1 MLKILFGLLLL
12 INGGLYA
19 FQQGWL
25 DAWSP
30 SSREPSRLTQQLN
43 PSQLKLIPVP
53 AAKPAAVVPS
63 SAPTAVNT
71 LAAVATEEPE
81 AEKNLARA
89 DKISNVLAC
98 TEVGNF
104 DAAEAKRFE
113 TQLAS
118 LTLGERLTRRA
129 IQESARHMVYIPPQA
144 DKDAA
149 EKKAGELKRLGV
161 NDFFVI
167 QDGSALQWGISL
179 GIFKSEEAARN
190 HLNALN
196 QKGVRSAR
204 MGTHSPNANKIAFQL
219 RGLDTAAKNSVVKI
233 KGNFPRQELR
243 ECVGPAA
250 G

>member
-1 MLKILFGLLLL
+1 MLKILFGFLLL

-30 SSREPSRLTQQLN
+30 ASREPSRLAQQLN
-43 PSQLKLIPVP
+43 PAQLKLIPAP
-53 AAKPAAVVPS
+53 AARPAAVAPS
-63 SAPTAVNT
+63 AVNA
-71 LAAVATEEPE
+71 LAAATPEEPE
-81 AEKNLARA
+81 AEKNMARA

-104 DAAEAKRFE
+104 DAVEAKRFE

-118 LTLGERLTRRA
+118 LALGERLTRRT
-129 IQESARHMVYIPPQA
+129 IQEHARHMVYIPPQA
-144 DKDAA
+144 SKDAA

-161 NDFFVI
+161 EDFFVI

-204 MGTHSPNANKIAFQL
+204 IGTHSPSANKVAFQL

-233 KGNFPRQELR
+233 KGSFPRQELR
-243 ECVGPAA
+243 ECAGTAA

>member
-1 MLKILFGLLLL
+1 MLKILFGFLLL

-30 SSREPSRLTQQLN
+30 ASREPSRLTQQLN
-43 PSQLKLIPVP
+43 PAQLKLIPLP
-53 AAKPAAVVPS
+53 AAQPAAVAPS
-63 SAPTAVNT
+63 VVNA
-71 LAAVATEEPE
+71 LAAVTPVTPQEPE
-81 AEKNLARA
+81 AEKNTARA

-104 DAAEAKRFE
+104 DAVEAKRFE

-118 LTLGERLTRRA
+118 LALGERLTRRT
-129 IQESARHMVYIPPQA
+129 IQEHARHMVYMPPQA
-144 DKDAA
+144 SKDAA

-161 NDFFVI
+161 EDFFVI
-167 QDGSALQWGISL
+167 QDGSPLQWGISL

-204 MGTHSPNANKIAFQL
+204 IGTHSPSANKVAFQL
-219 RGLDTAAKNSVVKI
+219 RGLDATAKNSVVKI
-233 KGNFPRQELR
+233 KGSFPRQELR
-243 ECVGPAA
+243 ECTGPVA

>member
-12 INGGLYA
+12 TNGGLYA

-25 DAWSP
+25 GTWSP
-30 SSREPSRLTQQLN
+30 ASREPSRLTQQLN
-43 PSQLKLIPVP
+43 PGQLKLIPVSAARP
-53 AAKPAAVVPS
+53 ASPSATSVTEAPA
-63 SAPTAVNT
+63 
-71 LAAVATEEPE
+71 EE
-81 AEKNLARA
+81 NLARA
-89 DKISNVLAC
+89 DKISDVLAC
-98 TEVGNF
+98 TEIGNF
-104 DAAEAKRFE
+104 DAVESKRFE
-113 TQLAS
+113 SQLAS
-118 LTLGERLTRRA
+118 LALGERLTRRT
-129 IQESARHMVYIPPQA
+129 IQESARHMVYMPPQA

-204 MGTHSPNANKIAFQL
+204 IGMHSPSASKFAFQL
-219 RGLDTAAKNSVVKI
+219 RGLDMAIKNSVVKI

-243 ECVGPAA
+243 ECTGLAVG
-250 G
+250 